1 MTQAD
6 KIREFALDH
15 YVAPARARGLALVTI
30 RAGDI
35 HREMKLANAMPAVCS
50 AIGSNRFKQIAQ
62 VRSINR
68 TGPAN
73 GANVYFEF
81 GLATDPLPTQEVALE
96 AKAPLR
102 TSTPVRAGRNLDL
115 ADAVVLVSCVKSKRT
130 HPAPARSLYTSAWFC
145 KVCDLVEASGGKWF
159 VLSALY
165 GLVPPDAEIA
175 PYEYTLNT
183 LGVSDRRAW
192 ANKVL
197 DKLLPEIADVKRVV
211 ILAGHR
217 YREFLVEP
225 LEQRG
230 IGRSANGASE
240 DWRATTLALRVLNEP
255 TLRLSPSTLC
265 LTASKS
271 TSAEREF
278 CQVSRGTVIGRRGA
292 STSSSNQPRLA
303 KKVGSG
309 LGWSASARTPLEPD
323 RVQHCASA

>member
-6 KIREFALDH
+6 KIRQFALDH
-15 YVAPARARGLALVTI
+15 YVVPARAGGLSVITI

-35 HREMKLANAMPAVCS
+35 HREMNLADAMPAVCS
-50 AIGSNRFKQIAQ
+50 AIGSNKFEQIAQ

-81 GLATDPLPTQEVALE
+81 GLADDPLPTQAAALP
-96 AKAPLR
+96 ANAPLR
-102 TSTPVRAGRNLDL
+102 TSAPPRAEKELDL
-115 ADAVVLVSCVKSKRT
+115 GNALVLVSCVKSKRARS
-130 HPAPARSLYTSAWFC
+130 APARSLYTSAWFC
-145 KVCDLVEASGGKWF
+145 KVRDLVEASGGRWF

-165 GLVPPDAEIA
+165 GLVPPDAAIA

-183 LGVSDRRAW
+183 LGVADRRAW

-211 ILAGHR
+211 MFAGHR

-230 IGRSANGASE
+230 IKVEVPMAHLKRGEQLRWLSE
-240 DWRATTLALRVLNEP
+240 
-255 TLRLSPSTLC
+255 
-265 LTASKS
+265 
-271 TSAEREF
+271 
-278 CQVSRGTVIGRRGA
+278 
-292 STSSSNQPRLA
+292 
-303 KKVGSG
+303 
-309 LGWSASARTPLEPD
+309 
-323 RVQHCASA
+323 H